1 MDLHQLLETAI
12 RGAHNVAQFAITLA
26 SYAIGWAVFGTGIW
40 MWVKWS
46 NPQRQYGGS
55 SVLIRVVV
63 GAFLINAASWLNMV
77 TLTVTGY
84 GLPPMNS
91 LSIVSSGKSIP
102 EMVFAVALVWL
113 SALGFVAVIRGTT
126 LLIKAG
132 DNFGRPVPSEQ
143 DPLWTGLIY
152 IVSGGIGI
160 NIARFASGW
169 V

>member
-1 MDLHQLLETAI
+1 
-12 RGAHNVAQFAITLA
+12 
-26 SYAIGWAVFGTGIW
+26 

-46 NPQRQYGGS
+46 NPQRQYGGA
-55 SVLIRVVV
+55 SVVVRVVV
-63 GAFLINAASWLNMV
+63 GTFLINAASWLNMV

-84 GLPPMNS
+84 GLPSMNS
-91 LSIVSSGKSIP
+91 LSIVSSGKSVP
-102 EMVFAVALVWL
+102 EMIWAVALVWV
-113 SALGFVAVIRGTT
+113 SALGFLAVIRGTT

-132 DNFGRPVPSEQ
+132 DNFGRPVASEQ
-143 DPLWTGLIY
+143 DPLWTGLTY